1 MPSPDKE
8 KLKERAIN
16 AVEAQR
22 DQLIDLS
29 LRIHGNPEMGFQ
41 EEKASRWLC
50 DYLEEHGF
58 RIERAFCGL
67 ETAFKAVAGEGE
79 PRTAF
84 LAEYDAL
91 PGLGHA
97 CGHNIIA
104 ASSTGAAVALE
115 GLISEVGGSVVVIGT
130 PAEEIQGG
138 KAIMAERGAFDG
150 LDAVMLFHPGS
161 RNAVFTGALAC
172 ASLYVEYFGKEA
184 HASTRP
190 ESGINALDAV
200 IVAYNAISAL
210 RQHIP
215 DTARIHGVIVDGG
228 KAPNVIPGHS
238 AASFLVR
245 ASDEDY
251 LEELKEK
258 VISCFRAGAEATGAR
273 LEYRW
278 AEVQYAPLRLN
289 RPLAEACKENLARL
303 GRKVGDSATHRGL
316 GSTDAGNVSLVAPTI
331 HPSIAIASRGVAIHT
346 PDFARVA
353 ASEEGH
359 RGLLD
364 AAKALAMTAVD
375 VQTDGDLRHRIR
387 EYFLGQSPSAAL

>member
-8 KLKERAIN
+8 KLKERAIE

-22 DQLIDLS
+22 EQLIDLS
-29 LRIHGNPEMGFQ
+29 LRIHQNPETGFQ
-41 EEKASRWLC
+41 EEKASQWLC
-50 DYLEEHGF
+50 DYLEQHGF
-58 RIERAFCGL
+58 RLERVLCGL
-67 ETAFKAVAGEGE
+67 PTAFKAVAGEGA
-79 PRTAF
+79 PHVAF

-104 ASSTGAAVALE
+104 ASSAGAAVAVKEL
-115 GLISEVGGSVVVIGT
+115 LSETGGSVLVIGT
-130 PAEEIQGG
+130 PAEEIHGG
-138 KAIMAERGAFDG
+138 KAIMAQRGAFDG

-172 ASLYVEYFGKEA
+172 ASVSVEYFGREA
-184 HASTRP
+184 HAATRP
-190 ESGINALDAV
+190 EAGVNALDAV
-200 IVAYNAISAL
+200 IIAYNAVSAL
-210 RQHIP
+210 RQQIR
-215 DTARIHGVIVDGG
+215 DTSRIHGVITDGG
-228 KAPNVIPGHS
+228 EAPNVIPGHS

-245 ASDEDY
+245 ADDEAY

-258 VISCFRAGAEATGAR
+258 VLSCFRAGAEATGAR

-289 RPLAEACKENLARL
+289 RPLAEACKENLTRL
-303 GRKVGDSATHRGL
+303 GRRVGDSMALRGL
-316 GSTDAGNVSLVAPTI
+316 GSTDVGNVSLVAPTI
-331 HPSIAIASRGVAIHT
+331 HPSIAIAPRDVVIHT
-346 PDFARVA
+346 PDFARLA

-375 VQTDGDLRHRIR
+375 VQTDCELRDRIG
-387 EYFLGQSPSAAL
+387 EYFLQHSASPA